1 MNLLMKL
8 DRWLGILLLVV
19 AVLGFIFKWFNNS
32 NLLSAAVAGAVL
44 LLISATAD
52 IDRPSKQRFRCLQ
65 MKSPVQFYTAN
76 DLFKIERMKR
86 ASNLSEKDYWLVFF
100 ILY

>member
-19 AVLGFIFKWFNNS
+19 AVLGFIFKWFSNS
-32 NLLSAAVAGAVL
+32 NLISAAVAGAVL

-52 IDRPSKQRFRCLQ
+52 IDRPNR
-65 MKSPVQFYTAN
+65 
-76 DLFKIERMKR
+76 
-86 ASNLSEKDYWLVFF
+86 
-100 ILY
+100 

>member
-19 AVLGFIFKWFNNS
+19 AILGFIFKWFSNT
-32 NLLSAAVAGAVL
+32 NLLSAAVAGGVL

-52 IDRPSKQRFRCLQ
+52 IDRRQK
-65 MKSPVQFYTAN
+65 
-76 DLFKIERMKR
+76 
-86 ASNLSEKDYWLVFF
+86 
-100 ILY
+100 

>member
-19 AVLGFIFKWFNNS
+19 AILGFIFKWFS
-32 NLLSAAVAGAVL
+32 NGNLISAAVAGGVL

-52 IDRPSKQRFRCLQ
+52 ID
-65 MKSPVQFYTAN
+65 
-76 DLFKIERMKR
+76 KR
-86 ASNLSEKDYWLVFF
+86 EK
-100 ILY
+100 

>member
-19 AVLGFIFKWFNNS
+19 AVLGFIFHWFSNS
-32 NLLSAAVAGAVL
+32 NLISAAVAGAVL

-52 IDRPSKQRFRCLQ
+52 IDKPNK
-65 MKSPVQFYTAN
+65 
-76 DLFKIERMKR
+76 
-86 ASNLSEKDYWLVFF
+86 
-100 ILY
+100 

>member
-19 AVLGFIFKWFNNS
+19 AVLGFIFKWFSNS
-32 NLLSAAVAGAVL
+32 YLLSAAVAGAVL

-52 IDRPSKQRFRCLQ
+52 IDRP
-65 MKSPVQFYTAN
+65 T
-76 DLFKIERMKR
+76 KR
-86 ASNLSEKDYWLVFF
+86 
-100 ILY
+100 

>member
-19 AVLGFIFKWFNNS
+19 AILGFIFKWFS
-32 NLLSAAVAGAVL
+32 NGNLISAAVAGGVL

-52 IDRPSKQRFRCLQ
+52 IDKPTK
-65 MKSPVQFYTAN
+65 
-76 DLFKIERMKR
+76 
-86 ASNLSEKDYWLVFF
+86 
-100 ILY
+100 

>member
-19 AVLGFIFKWFNNS
+19 AVLGFIFHWFSKS
-32 NLLSAAVAGAVL
+32 NLISAAVAGGVL

-52 IDRPSKQRFRCLQ
+52 IDKPNK
-65 MKSPVQFYTAN
+65 
-76 DLFKIERMKR
+76 
-86 ASNLSEKDYWLVFF
+86 
-100 ILY
+100 

>member
-19 AVLGFIFKWFNNS
+19 AVLGFIFKWFSNS
-32 NLLSAAVAGAVL
+32 NLISAAVAGAVL

-52 IDRPSKQRFRCLQ
+52 IDRPNK
-65 MKSPVQFYTAN
+65 
-76 DLFKIERMKR
+76 
-86 ASNLSEKDYWLVFF
+86 
-100 ILY
+100 

>member
-19 AVLGFIFKWFNNS
+19 AILGFIFGWFTRS
-32 NLLSAAVAGAVL
+32 YLLSAGVAGAVL

-52 IDRPSKQRFRCLQ
+52 IDKPRK
-65 MKSPVQFYTAN
+65 
-76 DLFKIERMKR
+76 
-86 ASNLSEKDYWLVFF
+86 
-100 ILY
+100 

>member
-19 AVLGFIFKWFNNS
+19 AVLGFVFKWFS
-32 NLLSAAVAGAVL
+32 QGNLISAAVAGGVL

-52 IDRPSKQRFRCLQ
+52 IDKPNK
-65 MKSPVQFYTAN
+65 
-76 DLFKIERMKR
+76 
-86 ASNLSEKDYWLVFF
+86 
-100 ILY
+100 